1 MVPPE
6 RHFTKVS
13 MKFIVNITE
22 LSWEGNINGGEGLTN
37 DFEDLGSKFLS

>member
-13 MKFIVNITE
+13 MKFIVSI